1 MIEKVYSF
9 EKMEVWQLSRTFVTS
24 IYKLVSSFPQEERY
38 SLCDQIKRAAIS
50 VSSNIA
56 EGCSRSSLKEQKH
69 FIEIAYGSLMEVYCQ
84 LILAVDL
91 NYISAAQLS
100 DVKITIDRI
109 SKMLGSLRYSITQR
123 LNK

>member
-1 MIEKVYSF
+1 MIEQVYSF

-100 DVKITIDRI
+100 DVKITTDRI

>member
-1 MIEKVYSF
+1 MIEQVYSF

>member
-1 MIEKVYSF
+1 MIEQVYSF
-9 EKMEVWQLSRTFVTS
+9 EKMEVCQLSRTFVTS

>member
-1 MIEKVYSF
+1 MIEQVYSF

-123 LNK
+123 INK

>member
-1 MIEKVYSF
+1 MIEQVYSF

-56 EGCSRSSLKEQKH
+56 EGCSRASLKEQKH

-123 LNK
+123 LNA

>member
-1 MIEKVYSF
+1 MIEQVYSF

-38 SLCDQIKRAAIS
+38 SLCDQIKRAAVS

-100 DVKITIDRI
+100 EVKITIDRI

>member
-1 MIEKVYSF
+1 MIEQVYSF

-91 NYISAAQLS
+91 NYISAA
-100 DVKITIDRI
+100 
-109 SKMLGSLRYSITQR
+109 
-123 LNK
+123 

>member
-1 MIEKVYSF
+1 M
-9 EKMEVWQLSRTFVTS
+9 
-24 IYKLVSSFPQEERY
+24 
-38 SLCDQIKRAAIS
+38 CDQIKRAAIS

>member
-1 MIEKVYSF
+1 MIEQVYSF

-24 IYKLVSSFPQEERY
+24 VYKLVSSFPQEERY

>member
-1 MIEKVYSF
+1 MIEQVYSF

-38 SLCDQIKRAAIS
+38 SLCDQIKRAAVS

>member
-1 MIEKVYSF
+1 MIEQVYSF
-9 EKMEVWQLSRTFVTS
+9 EKMEVWQLPRTFVTS

-38 SLCDQIKRAAIS
+38 SLCDQIKRAAVS

>member
-1 MIEKVYSF
+1 MIEQVYSF

-91 NYISAAQLS
+91 NYISTAQLS